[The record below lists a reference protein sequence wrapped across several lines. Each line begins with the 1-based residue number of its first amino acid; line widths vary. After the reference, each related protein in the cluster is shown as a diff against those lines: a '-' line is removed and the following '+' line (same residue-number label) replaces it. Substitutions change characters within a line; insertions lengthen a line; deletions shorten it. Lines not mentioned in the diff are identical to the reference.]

1 MSRRTVVL
9 LVALLLSAA
18 ASFSVWR
25 YLTTVEDNVR
35 SDISEVVVYRATATI
50 PEGTSGAEAQA
61 SIARSTDLAVN
72 VAFPDSTIVCE
83 GPVNRD
89 APDVDFTLC
98 GDNPSDL
105 NAVLEGNFSV
115 GLISQGQ
122 LITSDLFVPA
132 DEVATDT
139 LSAQIPQ
146 GKVAVAISPGNVG
159 SVGGLVQPDDRVNVL
174 ATFRLDTSTIN
185 ALLADPETRDFILAN
200 ADLSG
205 LVGSSEPVVVQAE
218 DGTTQVIEPPEDPL
232 SRYAN
237 ALPDAVDFTQT
248 ILQNL
253 RVLAVGDQTIA
264 TTGNVEGDEQQGE
277 TVIVLEVTP
286 EEAELIEFARQRT
299 QLAVSLL
306 PSNFEYAE
314 VQARGATV
322 DDIFNFVDRIR
333 DDLEELSGR

>member
-9 LVALLLSAA
+9 LVALLLSAV

-25 YLTTVEDNVR
+25 YLTTVEENVR
-35 SDISEVVVYRATATI
+35 SDISEVVVYRATETI
-50 PEGTSGAEAQA
+50 PEGTSGAEARGA
-61 SIARSTDLAVN
+61 IGPSTDLAVN
-72 VAFPDSTIVCE
+72 VAFDESTIVCE

-89 APDVDFTLC
+89 VPDVDFTVC
-98 GDNPSDL
+98 EGNPSDL

-115 GLISQGQ
+115 GLIARGQ
-122 LITSDLFVPA
+122 LITSDMFVPA
-132 DEVATDT
+132 AEVATDK

-146 GKVAVAISPGNVG
+146 GKVAIAISPGNVG
-159 SVGGLVQPDDRVNVL
+159 SVGGFVQPGDRVNVL
-174 ATFRLDTSTIN
+174 ATFRLDTSSIN
-185 ALLADPETRDFILAN
+185 ELLADPDTRAFLLEN

-205 LVGSSEPVVVQAE
+205 LVGTNDPVVVE
-218 DGTTQVIEPPEDPL
+218 TPEGVQVVEPPEDPL

-253 RVLAVGDQTIA
+253 RVLAVGTQTLA
-264 TTGNVEGDEQQGE
+264 DPVALDGERPEGEA
-277 TVIVLEVTP
+277 VIILEVTP

-306 PSNFEYAE
+306 PSDVEYTE

-322 DDIFNFVDRIR
+322 DDIFEFLERIR
-333 DDLEELSGR
+333 EDLEEISGR

>member
-9 LVALLLSAA
+9 LVALLLSAV

-35 SDISEVVVYRATATI
+35 SDISEVVVYRASATI
-50 PEGTSGAEAQA
+50 PEGTSGAEARA
-61 SIARSTDLAVN
+61 SIERSTDLAVN
-72 VAFPDSTIVCE
+72 VDFPGTRIVCE

-98 GDNPSDL
+98 EDNPSDL
-105 NAVLEGNFSV
+105 SAVLDGNFTV

-122 LITSDLFVPA
+122 LITTDLFVPA
-132 DEVATDT
+132 TEIATDK

-146 GKVAVAISPGNVG
+146 GKVAIAISPGNVG
-159 SVGGLVQPDDRVNVL
+159 SVGGLVTPDDRVNVL

-205 LVGSSEPVVVQAE
+205 LVGTNEPVVVQTE
-218 DGTTQVIEPPEDPL
+218 DGTEVIEPPADPL

-237 ALPDAVDFTQT
+237 SLPDAVDFTQT

-253 RVLAVGDQTIA
+253 RVLAVGEQTTVDPA
-264 TTGNVEGDEQQGE
+264 NVEGEQQDGE
-277 TVIVLEVTP
+277 RVIVLEVTP

-306 PSNFEYAE
+306 PSDFEYAE

-322 DDIFNFVDRIR
+322 DDIFNFIDRIR